1 MANPDYGFYLNNN
14 NNNNNNSYLPSL
26 RHPSPFFPLTATSH
40 MPSSIYQNSQIGQ
53 NVTSNFTFTSPTQT
67 NVVSYASPMYTASV
81 STTHSPY
88 HGPRTAPGTGAR
100 WQHTV
105 PQQMPWMSTVPQ
117 SSSPVIV
124 FTAQSSQST
133 AFQQSSLTSKFEPKA
148 SCSFTQ
154 RRPKRH
160 SELHYNT
167 SMCPSSKVRIT
178 DEKMAARME
187 GLNLTGTSEATDRRQ
202 YSSWEKLREIE
213 DRLEDE
219 DMGIDAP
226 STINQNTNSSL
237 PRLRIKAG
245 INPQD
250 LLKSTILPQTILED
264 LNKPC
269 MQVVLWKPPGIVKD
283 IEEMFSPKASGI
295 QGSSLE
301 DSVISTEDVLSNM
314 EDLVTSSENQDL
326 PSQILQQP
334 VRNLTITVP
343 SPSSYTDMFPST
355 ALTSST
361 DATELCHFTNS
372 TPTQHCQFTED
383 DNMDL

>member
-1 MANPDYGFYLNNN
+1 MANPDYGFYLNS

-26 RHPSPFFPLTATSH
+26 RHPSPFFPLTQTTH

-105 PQQMPWMSTVPQ
+105 PQQMPWMTTVPQ
-117 SSSPVIV
+117 GNSPVIV

-133 AFQQSSLTSKFEPKA
+133 ALNHSPLTSHFEPKA

-160 SELHYNT
+160 CELHYD
-167 SMCPSSKVRIT
+167 SSVCPSTKIRIT
-178 DEKMAARME
+178 DEKMAARMQ
-187 GLNLTGTSEATDRRQ
+187 GLNLTGTSESTDNKH
-202 YSSWEKLREIE
+202 YSNWEKLKEIE

-219 DMGIDAP
+219 DMGIDAT
-226 STINQNTNSSL
+226 STTNKNTEDNL

-250 LLKSTILPQTILED
+250 LLKSTILPKTILEN

-283 IEEMFSPKASGI
+283 IEGMFSPKSSSG
-295 QGSSLE
+295 QDSSLE
-301 DSVISTEDVLSNM
+301 DSTDRTEDILSTM
-314 EDLVTSSENQDL
+314 EDIVTCSVNQDL

-334 VRNLTITVP
+334 VRNITITVP
-343 SPSSYTDMFPST
+343 SPSLHKDRFATT
-355 ALTSST
+355 VLTSST
-361 DATELCHFTNS
+361 AAADRCFPHTAVTDNCEFM
-372 TPTQHCQFTED
+372 ED